1 MGMILRIAS
10 SRIVGQ
16 GDIVGRSGYFSL
28 NLSAN
33 SVMRGRLDARRT
45 LKSLVADLR
54 YRTSSFGYRKALSKG
69 YMRTEKTCGPVLPL
83 LFRMGAKGGPVR
95 LCWIWCKMG
104 WIKNSAVVCQK
115 GQSRIPS
122 WVISAFI
129 RFSAVRNLLAIVL
142 LLR

>member
-1 MGMILRIAS
+1 
-10 SRIVGQ
+10 
-16 GDIVGRSGYFSL
+16 
-28 NLSAN
+28 
-33 SVMRGRLDARRT
+33 
-45 LKSLVADLR
+45 
-54 YRTSSFGYRKALSKG
+54 
-69 YMRTEKTCGPVLPL
+69 MRTEKTCGPVLPL

-129 RFSAVRNLLAIVL
+129 RFSAVRNLLAIVI

>member
-1 MGMILRIAS
+1 
-10 SRIVGQ
+10 
-16 GDIVGRSGYFSL
+16 
-28 NLSAN
+28 
-33 SVMRGRLDARRT
+33 
-45 LKSLVADLR
+45 
-54 YRTSSFGYRKALSKG
+54 
-69 YMRTEKTCGPVLPL
+69 MRTEKTCGPVLPL
-83 LFRMGAKGGPVR
+83 LFRMGAQGGPVR

-104 WIKNSAVVCQK
+104 WIKNSVVVCQK